1 MERFILRVILAYRDN
16 HEKVCS
22 QTSVSTCKMSK
33 EKKISTQ
40 KSSILLLH
48 NLCIFTMKLGTICAT
63 DLELHVKF
71 EKAIDS
77 VKRYSGQQTT

>member
-1 MERFILRVILAYRDN
+1 MEQFILCVILAYRDN

-33 EKKISTQ
+33 EKKNFHTKIKHS
-40 KSSILLLH
+40 LLH
-48 NLCIFTMKLGTICAT
+48 NLCIFTMKLGTIRAT

>member
-33 EKKISTQ
+33 EKKNF
-40 KSSILLLH
+40 ILLLH

-77 VKRYSGQQTT
+77 VK

>member
-1 MERFILRVILAYRDN
+1 MERVILAYRDN

-33 EKKISTQ
+33 EKK
-40 KSSILLLH
+40 KFILLLH

-77 VKRYSGQQTT
+77 VK

>member
-33 EKKISTQ
+33 EKKYF
-40 KSSILLLH
+40 ILLLH

-63 DLELHVKF
+63 DPELHVKF